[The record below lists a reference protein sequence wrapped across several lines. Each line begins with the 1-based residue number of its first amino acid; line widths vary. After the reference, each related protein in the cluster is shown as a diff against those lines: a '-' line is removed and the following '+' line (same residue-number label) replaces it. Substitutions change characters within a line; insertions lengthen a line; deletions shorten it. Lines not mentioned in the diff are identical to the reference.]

1 MQKNNVLI
9 MGDSYSTFAG
19 YIPEGYGPYYPENDK
34 WKTDVLDVSQTW
46 WHQVVSA
53 MGANLVRNDS
63 WSGAPIC
70 YTGYDNADVS
80 KSSSFIYRLRKLKE
94 DGFFAQNQIHTVF
107 VFGGT
112 NDSWCNAPLGEMQF
126 ADWKREDL
134 FCVQP
139 AICYFMAQL
148 KQNHPNTRILFMV
161 NCGIK
166 QEIIR
171 CVQDAAQHYE
181 IECVAL
187 HDLDKIDGHPTV
199 LGMGQIYDQLMQ
211 YLLRKE

>member
-112 NDSWCNAPLGEMQF
+112 NDSWCGASLGQPMESG
-126 ADWKREDL
+126 WEETDL
-134 FCVQP
+134 YNVLP
-139 AICYFMAQL
+139 AISCYLQEL
-148 KQNHPNTRILFMV
+148 KQTLPEAKIYCLINNNLQPEIEDALKAACGRQGIKSILFDQ
-161 NCGIK
+161 I
-166 QEIIR
+166 
-171 CVQDAAQHYE
+171 
-181 IECVAL
+181 
-187 HDLDKIDGHPTV
+187 DKENDHPTAQGMRDIKDQV
-199 LGMGQIYDQLMQ
+199 LAAIAG
-211 YLLRKE
+211 K

>member
-112 NDSWCNAPLGEMQF
+112 NDSWCGASLGQPMESG
-126 ADWKREDL
+126 WKESDL
-134 FCVQP
+134 YNVLP
-139 AICYFMAQL
+139 AISCYLQEL
-148 KQNHPNTRILFMV
+148 KQILPEAKIYCLINNNLQPEIEDALKAACGRQGIQSILFDH
-161 NCGIK
+161 I
-166 QEIIR
+166 
-171 CVQDAAQHYE
+171 
-181 IECVAL
+181 
-187 HDLDKIDGHPTV
+187 DKENDHPTAQGMRDIKDQV
-199 LGMGQIYDQLMQ
+199 LTAIAG
-211 YLLRKE
+211 K

>member
-112 NDSWCNAPLGEMQF
+112 NDSWCGASLGQPMESG
-126 ADWKREDL
+126 WKESDL
-134 FCVQP
+134 YSVLP
-139 AICYFMAQL
+139 AISCYLQEL
-148 KQNHPNTRILFMV
+148 KQTLPEAKIYCLINNNLQSEIEDALKAACGRQGIKSILFDQ
-161 NCGIK
+161 I
-166 QEIIR
+166 
-171 CVQDAAQHYE
+171 
-181 IECVAL
+181 
-187 HDLDKIDGHPTV
+187 DKENDHPTAQGMRDIKDQV
-199 LGMGQIYDQLMQ
+199 LTAIAG
-211 YLLRKE
+211 K